1 LSRKKFLFKVGAYV
15 FEVLFEEILRP
26 FDVRL
31 AVLDNLELLCGHFG
45 YEFHVSEVMVIDK
58 LP

>member
-1 LSRKKFLFKVGAYV
+1 MSRKKFLFKVGAYV
-15 FEVLFEEILRP
+15 FELLFEEILRP
-26 FDVRL
+26 FDVRV
-31 AVLDNLELLCGHFG
+31 AVPDNLELFWGHFG